1 MNVVF
6 KLESGRT
13 QVFLWRCTEE
23 ENKHGSG
30 EVQEAGVQEAAA
42 KTVNYAYM
50 H

>member
-1 MNVVF
+1 VNVVF

-30 EVQEAGVQEAAA
+30 EVGQGPVQLLRERR
-42 KTVNYAYM
+42 
-50 H
+50 